1 MNTIAL
7 NEHIKQLRAR
17 DPRIAIT
24 FNPQQSAITILRGR
38 LANPVNVEALKK
50 SPYQYSRQF
59 IRENRVLLGNIDES
73 TQLDNERATTD
84 RRGMTHVLLAQKH
97 GNAQVWGGNLSV
109 HYGADGAVYLLK
121 SNLASA
127 IDIPASPR
135 IESAH
140 ATEIAKEHAGAGAS
154 LFEGIQPALVVADA
168 KTLHKEQEGKKYYL
182 CWQLGIILPEGNKE
196 LGWIYFVD
204 ALEGK
209 VIFRY
214 SSVQTGTGTGHYSH
228 GTTLNSEAFGTTY
241 RLRDTLTSSTWPEA
255 TKPIIHTYDD
265 HGSTS
270 CTLTNYSEE
279 VDDDWDKVG
288 PPRPPNRL
296 DDQGPEVDIHRFV
309 GYVLDYYYLTHGYN
323 GWDGAGSDI
332 KAHAHN
338 EYLSNNAFW
347 WSFYQ
352 QIYFADGNGDPGD
365 PGATRDFMC
374 PLDTVGHEYT
384 HGVNYY
390 FKILQTY
397 DGETGA
403 LNEATSDLFGAF
415 IALDYPV
422 EDPWPWVQGRQYR
435 LDGTIG
441 RNMVDP
447 SRDAAGVVGWDAT
460 SKATKHTSYQN
471 GYYPDH
477 YSIRYTDA
485 LDNNGVH
492 INCPIITHAVYLMI
506 NGGTHRLSGVTVTG
520 IGVGPVEQMLYEVI
534 STGLLTNTSDFA
546 DFRLAFIE
554 VCQTLYPEEL
564 DYLATVKAAFHAV
577 GIGPDL
583 YIRDTLS
590 DQGDEPGSLS
600 CMSPDIIVRQQLA
613 NAATLTQIADP
624 TNGSLCQNIELGAG
638 DHYVYFRLFNRGSV
652 AGSGTFRLFISPV
665 STFPTP
671 ATWHEVGHYD
681 FTGISASG
689 GMWVPTAA
697 GECLTL
703 SETLINTLGVGHYC
717 FIGIIESE
725 DDPPPDRTLIDNVS
739 EFHNFISKSNNYAWR
754 NCDVVNLVPDTSGE
768 LPTITQTFQ
777 INGFGR
783 RYEPRNLELDT
794 RDLPEGT
801 QVTLWLPKTKFYG
814 LKAFEVRVLQAKI
827 GVSKIGG
834 ILEELPVEQLR
845 MRPIPLREL
854 VKVTDVGAITPK
866 AMPAEKIPALQ
877 PLRLSPQKVIR
888 LTGLKLQQEEKI
900 NVQFAVKFPRNTGTR
915 SVTLAIRERLNDQV
929 LGQINYIFQIR
940 EVPPEAIAKK
950 AFRVFGSVIDAETK
964 QGLGGLRVEAWD
976 KDLICNDLVG
986 TVITDKQG
994 AFQLGFDESYFRE
1007 LFLDRRPDLFFK
1019 VFQDGKMIKSTEDSV
1034 IWNVSTGDTQ
1044 VVIEVARLV

>member
-7 NEHIKQLRAR
+7 KESIKQLRAR

-84 RRGMTHVLLAQKH
+84 RRGMTHVILAQKH
-97 GNAQVWGGNLSV
+97 GNAKVLGGNLSV
-109 HYGADGAVYLLK
+109 HYGADGSLYLLK

-182 CWQLGIILPEGNKE
+182 CWKLVIVSPEKSQDP
-196 LGWIYFVD
+196 GWFYLID
-204 ALEGK
+204 AINGTIHL
-209 VIFRY
+209 RY
-214 SSVQTGTGTGHYSH
+214 PAEQTGSGTGYYSH
-228 GTTLNSEAFGTTY
+228 GSALNSEASGTTY
-241 RLRDTLTSSTWPEA
+241 RLRDTVTSSTWA
-255 TKPIIHTYDD
+255 TVTKPIIHTYDD
-265 HGSTS
+265 HCSTS
-270 CTLTNYSEE
+270 HTLTNYSEDS
-279 VDDDWDKVG
+279 DDNWNNGGGD
-288 PPRPPNRL
+288 PASRC
-296 DDQGPEVDIHRFV
+296 DDQQEEVDIHRFLS
-309 GYVLDYYYLTHGYN
+309 YILDYYYLTHGHN
-323 GWDGAGSDI
+323 SWDNAGADI
-332 KAHAHN
+332 KAHAHHDLN
-338 EYLSNNAFW
+338 WKNASW
-347 WSFYQ
+347 RPLEQ
-352 QIYFADGNGDPGD
+352 QIYIGDGNGTSFDL
-365 PGATRDFMC
+365 MS
-374 PLDTVGHEYT
+374 PLDVLGHEFT
-384 HGVNYY
+384 HGVNDG
-390 FKILQTY
+390 FNIIQVY

-403 LNEATSDLFGAF
+403 LNEGIADLFGAF
-415 IALDYPV
+415 IALNHPIDDS
-422 EDPWPWVQGRQYR
+422 EPWQSAGQCVLPDHR
-435 LDGTIG
+435 G

-460 SKATKHTSYQN
+460 SNETKYNSALN

-717 FIGIIESE
+717 FIGIIESD

-877 PLRLSPQKVIR
+877 ALRLSPQKVIR